1 MWCGHSERIAVNR
14 SNALC
19 ASLSRSKHI
28 FGRPTVSC
36 RVYTAVSRH
45 RDATS
50 SWRHRA
56 RSHYLPPQPIHCGQS
71 IIDHRP
77 YIYRCWLA
85 SCAHTH
91 DIANIAI
98 SEQRC
103 SVTSACGPLSTA
115 IRRHDARN
123 REAPRWAGPP
133 RPDLRATA
141 GPQYRLRCRA
151 PQLRRQLADISV
163 LR

>member
-77 YIYRCWLA
+77 YIIQMLA
-85 SCAHTH
+85 GELRTHTRYCEYC
-91 DIANIAI
+91 DIGAALF
-98 SEQRC
+98 SHL
-103 SVTSACGPLSTA
+103 SVRTLSTA